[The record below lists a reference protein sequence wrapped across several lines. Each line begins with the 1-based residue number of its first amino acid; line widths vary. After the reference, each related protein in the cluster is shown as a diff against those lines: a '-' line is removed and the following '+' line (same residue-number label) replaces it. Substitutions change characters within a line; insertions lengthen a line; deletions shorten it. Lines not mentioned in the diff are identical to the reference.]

1 MTSVVDSEFWAGETF
16 GMCELGDPR
25 RTRRLVQVAQRV
37 VEHPSGSFPDQMPD
51 WAELKAAY
59 RLFDAD
65 DVTFPAVT
73 RPHWQKTRSLAVGKT
88 LVICDTTELNFGS
101 DREGLG
107 RTGNG
112 AGRGFLLHNAL
123 MVDGNSRA
131 VVGIAGQTIHYRPKR
146 KRPKQSS
153 SQALKRKRESQVW
166 GRVIDDI
173 GSSTDDTQY
182 VYVCDRGA
190 DNFEVFCHLLQHKS
204 DWIVRAKKQKRNLLT
219 TSGEK
224 ISLPD
229 LLSHLSLLGTYELQ
243 LRSRPQQTARVARI
257 EVSCTTVLMPVPH
270 HTSPRVKSLRPEPI
284 AMQLVRVREVDSPVG
299 VESIEWLL
307 WTSLP
312 VETLDQAWSVI
323 EDYESRWLVE
333 EYHKALKSGC
343 GVKTRQLQTASR
355 LEPMVGL
362 MSVVAVHLLQ
372 LKTIATV
379 EPTRPART
387 VVPPLWLA
395 MLKASRGRRLRRVHD
410 ITVYEFYREVAKL
423 GGFLGRKSDGEP
435 GWITIW
441 RGWKKLATLVRGAKI
456 AQNVGSK
463 SNTCG

>member
-1 MTSVVDSEFWAGETF
+1 MTGVVESESWAGETF
-16 GMCELGDPR
+16 GTCELGDPR

-37 VEHPSGSFPDQMPD
+37 LEHPSGSFPDQMPD

-59 RLFDAD
+59 RLFDAE
-65 DVTFPAVT
+65 DVTFRAVAM
-73 RPHWQKTRSLAVGKT
+73 PHWQKTRSSAVGKT

-123 MVDGNSRA
+123 MVDGDSRA
-131 VVGIAGQTIHYRPKR
+131 VVGVAGQTIHYRPNR
-146 KRPKQSS
+146 KRPKQNS

-173 GSSTDDTQY
+173 GSPSAATHY

-190 DNFEVFCHLLQHKS
+190 DNFEVFCHLLQHES

-219 TSGEK
+219 PAGEK
-224 ISLPD
+224 VSLPD
-229 LLSHLSLLGTYELQ
+229 LLSELSLLGTYELQ
-243 LRSRPQQTARVARI
+243 LRSRPQQAARVARI
-257 EVSCTTVLMPVPH
+257 EVSSASVLMPVPH
-270 HTSPRVKSLRPEPI
+270 HKSPWVKSLRPEPI
-284 AMQLVRVREVDSPVG
+284 AMQLVRVREVDSPAG
-299 VESIEWLL
+299 VEPIEWLL

-312 VETLDQAWSVI
+312 VATFEQAWLVI

-343 GVKTRQLQTASR
+343 RVKTRQLQTASR
-355 LEPMVGL
+355 LEPMVSL

-372 LKTIATV
+372 LKTIATA

-387 VVPPLWLA
+387 VVPPLWLT
-395 MLKASRGRRLRRVHD
+395 MLKAARVRRLRRVHD
-410 ITVYEFYREVAKL
+410 MTVYDFYREVAKL

-441 RGWKKLATLVRGAKI
+441 RGWEKLATLVRGAKI
-456 AQNVGSK
+456 AQNLVSK
-463 SNTCG
+463 AKTCG